1 MRLHIFFLF
10 AILTYQQIWGATPSV
25 AKRPRYILTNQQREL
40 SLKYL
45 NKREQAHLQQIM
57 HLYQHEGIPL
67 QGPFNTAQRKKILI
81 FLLLLLLSSSLCY
94 IAYCLL
100 KPAFRDPTS
109 ARPTHP
115 SASETCGQQIP
126 TPIPHAKDIPQ
137 ADKFTP
143 HPHKSAAPVND
154 ENIMTALFQA
164 LNALQE
170 TNNKFKTDS
179 VGSLIDSM
187 HIMTK
192 QSNNFASALHGF
204 IPSPAHAYGNTFHRP
219 AAEQDPFLAAMPQV
233 PQHIPS
239 VNTSTGTGQS
249 KQKPPISVYIPKSTS
264 NLEAR
269 FQNLKQ

>member
-67 QGPFNTAQRKKILI
+67 QGPSNTAQRKKILI
-81 FLLLLLLSSSLCY
+81 FLLLLLLSSSLCC

-137 ADKFTP
+137 ADKFPP
-143 HPHKSAAPVND
+143 HPHKSAAPVSD
-154 ENIMTALFQA
+154 ENLMTALFQA
-164 LNALQE
+164 VNAMQE
-170 TNNKFKTDS
+170 TNNNFKTDS

-187 HIMTK
+187 HKMTH
-192 QSNNFASALHGF
+192 QSNNFASTLHGF
-204 IPSPAHAYGNTFHRP
+204 MQSPTTHSYGSSSQRF
-219 AAEQDPFLAAMPQV
+219 AEEDPFLAAMPQV

-239 VNTSTGTGQS
+239 IDIPIGTGQS
-249 KQKPPISVYIPKSTS
+249 KQKPPISVYIPASAS

-269 FQNLKQ
+269 FQNLKK